1 MLERRLQQDAF
12 IHSLSNQRM
21 LRYTLLRLYLL
32 LVLRPCYAALF
43 LLWFGVIGKVD
54 RGIW

>member
-21 LRYTLLRLYLL
+21 LRYSLLRLYLL